1 MRENNTFIQYEF
13 SESVLVA
20 ENVFII
26 MSEGIFYGFWGNV
39 LIILS
44 KYRQV
49 EPPWLASEVSTYDK
63 SCPELNCFRKIP

>member
-49 EPPWLASEVSTYDK
+49 KPPWLASEVSTYVK